1 MIAQGKIEDILN
13 DNDLWK
19 WVLGIVTALVVL
31 GVGAMT
37 TDNRARLE
45 RLDSMIDRQSVVQA
59 QQAERTRALE
69 ANYAD
74 ILRRLDRIDTKLD
87 NALRP

>member
-1 MIAQGKIEDILN
+1 MIAQGKIEGILN

-45 RLDSMIDRQSVVQA
+45 RLDSMIDRQSVAQA

>member
-1 MIAQGKIEDILN
+1 MIAQGKIEGILN